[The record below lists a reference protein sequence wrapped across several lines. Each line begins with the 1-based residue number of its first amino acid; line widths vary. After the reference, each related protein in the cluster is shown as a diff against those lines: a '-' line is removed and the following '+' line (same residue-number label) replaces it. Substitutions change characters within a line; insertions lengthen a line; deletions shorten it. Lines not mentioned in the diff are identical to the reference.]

1 MSSWLLAEAPLSSPF
16 SSPLHTAQNRSDSST
31 RPVISKRESELPV
44 WCFPHSQEL
53 PWAAWCHFPAKALPV
68 YTVIKILDSGEHHR
82 EEQNV
87 HVGALASH
95 PTGSD
100 PCLHLTAGRLW
111 ASYISTRV
119 LGSSSVPGDHGTITG
134 HIVEPGLLR
143 TKCLTF
149 FPSGAL
155 VPGWEAGDSGWNT
168 RSRCRRIHSLTLLFP

>member
-1 MSSWLLAEAPLSSPF
+1 MSTWLLSDAPQSSPF
-16 SSPLHTAQNRSDSST
+16 SSSLHTAQNRSDSST

-68 YTVIKILDSGEHHR
+68 YTVIKILDSGEHHG

-87 HVGALASH
+87 HVGALVSH
-95 PTGSD
+95 STGSD

-119 LGSSSVPGDHGTITG
+119 LGSSSVPGDHGTTHRAHHGSRAPLNQMLHFLPIWC
-134 HIVEPGLLR
+134 PG
-143 TKCLTF
+143 TQM
-149 FPSGAL
+149 G
-155 VPGWEAGDSGWNT
+155 GWGFWLE
-168 RSRCRRIHSLTLLFP
+168 HKV